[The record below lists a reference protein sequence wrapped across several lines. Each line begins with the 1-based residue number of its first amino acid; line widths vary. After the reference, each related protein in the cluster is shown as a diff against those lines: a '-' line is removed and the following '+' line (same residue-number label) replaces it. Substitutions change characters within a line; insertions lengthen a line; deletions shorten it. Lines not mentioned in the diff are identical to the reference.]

1 MRQDRTKRQ
10 ALGVEQKSISR
21 RELSAAK
28 SEGKMRARSLCGC
41 WAAFFFFFFGRNEG
55 SLCFRQLIGGGR
67 SQRVGR
73 HVTQPDH
80 LSGEVRL
87 I

>member
-41 WAAFFFFFFGRNEG
+41 WAAFFF
-55 SLCFRQLIGGGR
+55 L
-67 SQRVGR
+67 VGMK
-73 HVTQPDH
+73 VVFASD
-80 LSGEVRL
+80 SS
-87 I
+87 